1 MPLTIESRSI
11 SSKQPPYIVAELSAN
26 HNGSLDRALATI
38 EAAKQCGADAIKIQT
53 YTADSITIDCDSPDF
68 IIQAGPWK
76 GYKLY
81 DLYKEA
87 GTPYEWHRHLF
98 DHARKIGITIFS
110 TPFDDTAVDL
120 LEELNTPAYK
130 IASFELVD
138 LPLIRRVATT
148 GKPVIMS
155 TGMASENEIEE
166 ALSAARDAGCK
177 ELLLLHC
184 ISSYPAPIEQSNLR
198 RIPQIARRFG
208 VEVGLSDHTLGTTAA
223 VAAVSMN
230 ACLIEK
236 HFTLDHSEKGPDSEF
251 SIGPVGLRELCDITR
266 SAWRALGNG
275 GFERQKAE
283 AGSVHFRRSIYFVKD
298 LPAGHR
304 LQSSDIRR
312 VRPGF
317 GMAPKYFDQL
327 VGKHLKVP
335 VSYGTATTAECFV
348 EPISYSFNLIDSSC

>member
-1 MPLTIESRSI
+1 MPLTIESRLI
-11 SSKQPPYIVAELSAN
+11 SSEQPPYIVAELSAN
-26 HNGSLDRALATI
+26 HNGSLERALTTI
-38 EAAKQCGADAIKIQT
+38 EAAKHCGADAIKIQT

-87 GTPYEWHRHLF
+87 GTPYEWHQQLF
-98 DHARKIGITIFS
+98 DHARKIGITLFS

-120 LEELNTPAYK
+120 LEELKTPAYK
-130 IASFELVD
+130 IASFELID

-148 GKPVIMS
+148 GKPLIMS
-155 TGMASENEIEE
+155 TGMASESEIEE
-166 ALSAARDAGCK
+166 AISAARGAGCG
-177 ELLLLHC
+177 ELMLLHC

-236 HFTLDHSEKGPDSEF
+236 HFTLDHSEKGPDSDF
-251 SIGPVGLRELCDITR
+251 SIGPAGLRELCENAR
-266 SAWRALGNG
+266 SAWAALGSGN
-275 GFERQKAE
+275 FDRQKAE
-283 AGSVHFRRSIYFVKD
+283 AGSVLFRRSLYFVK
-298 LPAGHR
+298 PMKAGEIIPP
-304 LQSSDIRR
+304 DAIRS

-317 GMAPKYFDQL
+317 GLAPKHFEVV
-327 VGKHLKVP
+327 VGRVLKADVDFGMP
-335 VSYGTATTAECFV
+335 VSWDV
-348 EPISYSFNLIDSSC
+348 IQ

>member
-1 MPLTIESRSI
+1 MPLTIESRLI
-11 SSKQPPYIVAELSAN
+11 SSEQPPYIVAELSAN
-26 HNGSLDRALATI
+26 HNGSLERALATI
-38 EAAKQCGADAIKIQT
+38 EAAKHCGADAIKIQT

-68 IIQAGPWK
+68 IIQTGPWK

-87 GTPYEWHRHLF
+87 GTPYEWHQQLF
-98 DHARKIGITIFS
+98 DHARKIGITLFS

-120 LEELNTPAYK
+120 LEELKTPAYK
-130 IASFELVD
+130 IASFELID

-148 GKPVIMS
+148 GKPLIMS
-155 TGMASENEIEE
+155 TGMASESEIED
-166 ALSAARDAGCK
+166 AISAARGAGCG
-177 ELLLLHC
+177 ELMLLHC

-251 SIGPVGLRELCDITR
+251 SIGPAGLQELCKNAQ
-266 SAWRALGNG
+266 SAWAALGSG
-275 GFERQKAE
+275 DFDRQTAE
-283 AGSVHFRRSIYFVKD
+283 EGSVLFRRSLYFIKP
-298 LPAGHR
+298 LKAGEIIPP
-304 LQSSDIRR
+304 DAIRS

-317 GMAPKYFDQL
+317 GLAPKHFEVV
-327 VGKHLKVP
+327 VGRVLKTDVDFGMP
-335 VSYGTATTAECFV
+335 VSWDV
-348 EPISYSFNLIDSSC
+348 IQS

>member
-87 GTPYEWHRHLF
+87 GTPYEWHQYLF
-98 DHARKIGITIFS
+98 DHARKVGITIFS

-120 LEELNTPAYK
+120 LEQLKTPAYK
-130 IASFELVD
+130 IASFELID
-138 LPLIRRVATT
+138 LPLIRRVAET
-148 GKPVIMS
+148 GKPIIMS

-166 ALSAARDAGCK
+166 ALSTARGVGCK
-177 ELLLLHC
+177 ELMLLHC
-184 ISSYPAPIEQSNLR
+184 ISSYPAPIEQANLR
-198 RIPQIARRFG
+198 RIPLIAQRFG
-208 VEVGLSDHTLGTTAA
+208 VEVGLSDHTLGTTTA
-223 VAAVSMN
+223 VAAVSLN
-230 ACLIEK
+230 TCLIEK
-236 HFTLDHSEKGPDSEF
+236 HFTLDQSERGPDSVF
-251 SIGPVGLRELCDITR
+251 SIGPAGLRELCDNTR
-266 SAWRALGNG
+266 SAWAALGNG
-275 GFERQKAE
+275 GFTRQKAE
-283 AGSVHFRRSIYFVKD
+283 AGSMLFRRSIYFIKD
-298 LPAGHR
+298 LPVGH
-304 LQSSDIRR
+304 QVQPGDIRR

-317 GMAPKYFDQL
+317 GLAPKHFDQL
-327 VGKHLKVP
+327 IGKHLKIP
-335 VSYGTATTAECFV
+335 VTCGTATSADCFL
-348 EPISYSFNLIDSSC
+348 EPIHQ

>member
-1 MPLTIESRSI
+1 MPLTIASRLI
-11 SSKQPPYIVAELSAN
+11 SSEQPPYIVAELSAN
-26 HNGSLDRALATI
+26 HNGSLERALATI
-38 EAAKQCGADAIKIQT
+38 ESAKHCGADAIKIQT
-53 YTADSITIDCDSPDF
+53 YTADSITINCDSPDF

-87 GTPYEWHRHLF
+87 GTPYEWHQQLF
-98 DHARKIGITIFS
+98 DHARKIGITLFS

-120 LEELNTPAYK
+120 LEELKTPAYK
-130 IASFELVD
+130 IASFELID

-148 GKPVIMS
+148 GKPLIMS

-166 ALSAARDAGCK
+166 AISAARGAGCG
-177 ELLLLHC
+177 ELMLLHC

-251 SIGPVGLRELCDITR
+251 SIGPAGLRELCENAR
-266 SAWRALGNG
+266 SAWAALGSG
-275 GFERQKAE
+275 DFDRQKAE
-283 AGSVHFRRSIYFVKD
+283 AGSVLFRRSLYFVKP
-298 LPAGHR
+298 LKAG
-304 LQSSDIRR
+304 QIIPPDAIRS

-317 GMAPKYFDQL
+317 GLAPKHFEVV
-327 VGKHLKVP
+327 VGRVLKADVDFGMP
-335 VSYGTATTAECFV
+335 VSWDV
-348 EPISYSFNLIDSSC
+348 IQ